1 MDNDNTKEQIRTL
14 EKLCQQTH
22 DYLNRVGSIKLGR
35 IGLTSVRM
43 MVLSILN
50 QASEPVTIAMVA
62 GGIAREQN
70 TVTELLKRMEQ
81 DGLIKKVRQQGKPN
95 LYTIELTK
103 KGEEAY
109 SRAVELHAHYKI
121 LASLTQEERGNL
133 GVYLKKIRSKSLE
146 ELHQLINFP
155 ST

>member
-1 MDNDNTKEQIRTL
+1 MDNDSTKERIRTL

-22 DYLNRVGSIKLGR
+22 DYLNRVGSMKLHR

-43 MVLSILN
+43 MVLSILK

-62 GGIAREQN
+62 GGIARELN

-81 DGLIKKVRQQGKPN
+81 DGLIKKVRQKGKPN
-95 LYTIELTK
+95 LYTIELTE

-109 SRAVELHAHYKI
+109 SRAVELDAHYNI
-121 LASLTQEERGNL
+121 LASLTQEEQGNL
-133 GVYLKKIRSKSLE
+133 AGYLNKIRSKSLE
-146 ELHQLINFP
+146 ELHELINFP

>member
-1 MDNDNTKEQIRTL
+1 M
-14 EKLCQQTH
+14 KLH
-22 DYLNRVGSIKLGR
+22 R

-43 MVLSILN
+43 MVLSILK

-62 GGIAREQN
+62 GGIARELN

-81 DGLIKKVRQQGKPN
+81 DGLIKKVRQKGKPN
-95 LYTIELTK
+95 LYTIELTE

-109 SRAVELHAHYKI
+109 SRAVELDAHYNI
-121 LASLTQEERGNL
+121 LASLTQEEQGNL
-133 GVYLKKIRSKSLE
+133 AGYLNKIRSKSLE
-146 ELHQLINFP
+146 ELHELINFP